1 MPSSDKIY
9 DLAALAQQCEQWKN
23 DGAKVVFTNG
33 CFDILHLGHIDYLE
47 KASQM
52 GNKLIIGLN
61 SDDSVRGLKGTNRP
75 INGEYS
81 RARLLA
87 ALGFVDAVII
97 FNESTPKLLID
108 KLLPNVL
115 VKGGDYRIDEI
126 VGADTVQAHGGKVTT
141 IDLVSGYSTTK
152 LIQQILE

>member
-1 MPSSDKIY
+1 MSSADKIY
-9 DLAALAQQCEQWKN
+9 NLADLASVCDNWKSN
-23 DGAKVVFTNG
+23 GSKVVFTNG
-33 CFDILHLGHIDYLE
+33 CFDILHLGHVDYLE

-61 SDDSVRGLKGTNRP
+61 SDDSVRGLKGSNRP
-75 INGEYS
+75 INSEYS

-87 ALGFVDAVII
+87 ALGFVDAVVI
-97 FNESTPKLLID
+97 FNEDTPKLLIER
-108 KLLPNVL
+108 LLPNVL

-126 VGADTVQAHGGKVTT
+126 VGAATVQANGGEVTT